1 MTSVTFSPFLERVKG
16 LLQEVDRKPLTDSK
30 GVLAAVILLL
40 FDKDGDYH
48 IVFNKR
54 SQLVEHH
61 KGDIAFPG
69 GASDDGDQNA
79 EATALRETWEEMGI
93 RRQDVTI
100 LGQLS
105 EIETRSNFRVV
116 PFVGTFRYPYT
127 YTTNPTEVAQVI
139 EVPVNHLLN
148 PKNYRV
154 EREELDGAPW
164 LEHFYTY
171 KEHVIYGATA
181 RMLYQF
187 LTLIG

>member
-1 MTSVTFSPFLERVKG
+1 MTSVTLSPFLSMVKDH
-16 LLQEVDRKPLTDSK
+16 LQDIDRKPLANSK
-30 GVLAAVILLL
+30 GTLAAVALLL
-40 FDKDGDYH
+40 FEKEGSYN

-54 SQLVEHH
+54 SQQVEHH

-69 GASDDGDQNA
+69 GVFDEGDRNA

-93 RRQDVTI
+93 LQQDVAI

-116 PFVGTFRYPYT
+116 PFVGTFPYPYN
-127 YTTNPTEVAQVI
+127 YTTNPVEVAEVI
-139 EVPVNHLLN
+139 EVPVDHLLD
-148 PKNYRV
+148 PSNYRV
-154 EREELDGAPW
+154 EREEVDGEPW

-171 KEHVIYGATA
+171 REHVIYGATA

>member
-1 MTSVTFSPFLERVKG
+1 MTSVTLSPFLSKVKH
-16 LLQEVDRKPLTDSK
+16 LLRDVDRKPLENSGGT
-30 GVLAAVILLL
+30 LAAVALLL
-40 FDKDGDYH
+40 FEKEESYN

-54 SQLVEHH
+54 SQQVEHH

-69 GASDDGDQNA
+69 GVFDEGDLNA

-93 RRQDVTI
+93 DQQDVSI

-116 PFVGTFRYPYT
+116 PFVGTFPYPYR
-127 YTTNPTEVAQVI
+127 YNTNPMEVAEVI
-139 EVPVNHLLN
+139 EVPIDHLLD
-148 PKNYRV
+148 PGNYRV
-154 EREELDGAPW
+154 QTEMVNGEPW

-171 KEHVIYGATA
+171 RKHVIYGATA